1 MPVTAIIAILVSV
14 TMSAVAQIALKTGMA
29 APAMKTA
36 IGSGQVGRIA
46 LAVITQPYV
55 LLGLA
60 IYGAGVLIWLY
71 VLTMVDVSKA
81 YPFVS
86 LGFIVTMI
94 LAATLLGETIT
105 PIRIAGTLVV
115 CFGVFLVAQR

>member
-1 MPVTAIIAILVSV
+1 MPPAAIIAILVSV
-14 TMSAVAQIALKTGMA
+14 TMSAVAQIALKSGMA
-29 APAMKTA
+29 SPGM
-36 IGSGQVGRIA
+36 REA
-46 LAVITQPYV
+46 LAVGGIARIGAAVLTQPFV

-86 LGFIVTMI
+86 LGFILTLVMG
-94 LAATLLGETIT
+94 ATLLHEPVTTI
-105 PIRIAGTLVV
+105 RVVGTCIVCLGVV
-115 CFGVFLVAQR
+115 LVAQR

>member
-1 MPVTAIIAILVSV
+1 MPLTAIIAILVSV
-14 TMSAVAQIALKTGMA
+14 TMSAVAQIALKAGMA
-29 APAMKTA
+29 DPKMAGA
-36 IGSGQVGRIA
+36 ITGGHVGKIV
-46 LAVITQPYV
+46 LAVATQPYV

-94 LAATLLGETIT
+94 LAATFLGETIT
-105 PIRIAGTLVV
+105 PIRIVGTLVV
-115 CFGVFLVAQR
+115 CLGVFLVAQR